1 MKKILFFGMLAAML
15 LGTASCSSDME
26 PSMGDDMV
34 RFTIELPGNI
44 DSRAIADGL
53 TATDL
58 TVAVYDN
65 QNHELDQI
73 RKTHVVMQN
82 RMATVEFKLVKGQTY
97 SFAFWA
103 QAEGAPY
110 TFTPAT
116 KTVSVDYTDAK
127 SNDETRDAFYAYRAN
142 VTVAGPISETI
153 TLYRPFCQLNY
164 GASDYQDAIKAGVN
178 ATKSAV
184 TVNHAATA
192 FNLETGATT
201 GDQTVTFTK
210 ELLPNEIEGDPN
222 PDKLNVNDTDYDW
235 MAMNYFLVPNNE
247 ATIETSLKLYEGDA
261 EAAVR
266 DITVPNVPVQK
277 NHRTN
282 IVGNLFT
289 EDVNFLVIIDEHF
302 DQPDYNVDINGRP
315 YLAAGK
321 IQVGVAGEQYATVAE
336 AIAAANGET
345 VYLGAG
351 TYDEAIT
358 ATDGQTVSI
367 ASAGGL
373 TAADV
378 TIPQQIK
385 AENGATL
392 NINGVTVKTSGTNDS
407 ANNAAIYV
415 ISSTATIQNVATEGQ
430 RGINVEGGS
439 TVTIEG
445 CDLNANIGTYQ
456 RGINVIGENNDINVK
471 NSTVKAGWY
480 AFNFVSSA
488 SNNTVV
494 LDNANVIGWACFN
507 FWANGNNISATNC
520 EFTSIN
526 DKTVHASNTFAA
538 VKFENSASN
547 NVLTID
553 KSNVLVESKNAN
565 KQYLILFGGNDNTV
579 NCTSVNVT
587 GRNTNTEGYSIA
599 TIQGC
604 GNYNINLDD
613 ACTIDWE

>member
-1 MKKILFFGMLAAML
+1 MKKILFFGMMAALL

-116 KTVSVDYTDAK
+116 KTVSVSYENAK
-127 SNDETRDAFYAYRAN
+127 SNDEKRDAFYAYRAD
-142 VTVAGPISETI
+142 VTVTGPISETI

-302 DQPDYNVDINGRP
+302 DQPDYNVNTN
-315 YLAAGK
+315 
-321 IQVGVAGEQYATVAE
+321 GEQILTSNMTTE
-336 AIAAANGET
+336 KINELIAR
-345 VYLGAG
+345 
-351 TYDEAIT
+351 
-358 ATDGQTVSI
+358 
-367 ASAGGL
+367 GGNFALEGDLDL
-373 TAADV
+373 TAPIVVPTGA
-378 TIPQQIK
+378 T
-385 AENGATL
+385 ATL
-392 NINGVTVKTSGTNDS
+392 NLNGHKIYNTND
-407 ANNAAIYV
+407 IYEDGV
-415 ISSTATIQNVATEGQ
+415 AYELIS
-430 RGINVEGGS
+430 VEGGNL
-439 TVTIEG
+439 TING
-445 CDLNANIGTYQ
+445 NGQ
-456 RGINVIGENNDINVK
+456 VIGKENDCYCVSVWDGSVVINGGDYSGNVSALYVFKGHAEINDGSFTIQQLPSGYNDYRYELNLYDANGK
-471 NSTVKAGWY
+471 NGTASIVVYGGKYYQFDPANNLAENPQVNFLGQKEGEPTRVTELENGWY
-480 AFNFVSSA
+480 VVKSA
-488 SNNTVV
+488 
-494 LDNANVIGWACFN
+494 G
-507 FWANGNNISATNC
+507 
-520 EFTSIN
+520 
-526 DKTVHASNTFAA
+526 
-538 VKFENSASN
+538 
-547 NVLTID
+547 
-553 KSNVLVESKNAN
+553 
-565 KQYLILFGGNDNTV
+565 
-579 NCTSVNVT
+579 
-587 GRNTNTEGYSIA
+587 TEG
-599 TIQGC
+599 TTEEG
-604 GNYNINLDD
+604 GDF
-613 ACTIDWE
+613 

>member
-1 MKKILFFGMLAAML
+1 MKKILFFGALVALL
-15 LGTASCSSDME
+15 LGTAACSSDME
-26 PSMGDDMV
+26 PSMGDNMV
-34 RFTIELPGNI
+34 RFTIEMPGNI
-44 DSRAIADGL
+44 DSRAISDGL
-53 TATDL
+53 TANKL
-58 TVAVYDN
+58 TVAVYDEDG
-65 QNHELDQI
+65 HELSDI
-73 RKTHVVMQN
+73 RVNKDISHQT
-82 RMATVEFKLVKGQTY
+82 TVEFKLVKGQKY

-110 TFTPAT
+110 TFDTAN
-116 KTVSVDYTDAK
+116 KTVNVSYEGAK
-127 SNDETRDAFYAYRAN
+127 SNDEKRDAFYAYRADLT
-142 VTVAGPISETI
+142 VTGPMSETI
-153 TLYRPFCQLNY
+153 YLYRPFCQLNY
-164 GASDYQDAIKAGVN
+164 GASDYADAIKAGVN

-184 TVNHAATA
+184 TVNHAATS
-192 FNLETGATT
+192 FNLATGTT
-201 GDQTVTFTK
+201 EGDVEISFTK
-210 ELLPNEIEGDPN
+210 EILPNN
-222 PDKLNVNDTDYDW
+222 PATLTVEEKAYQW
-235 MAMNYFLVPNNE
+235 MAMNYFLVPNNQ
-247 ATIETSLKLYEGDA
+247 ATIETSLQLYEGDA
-261 EAAVR
+261 TEAVR

-289 EDVNFLVIIDEHF
+289 EDVNFLVIIDERF

-315 YLAAGK
+315 YLAAGT
-321 IQVGVAGEQYATVAE
+321 IQVGVNGEQYTTLAE
-336 AIAAANGET
+336 AIAAADGET

-358 ATDGQTVSI
+358 VADGQTVSI
-367 ASAGGL
+367 ASAGDL

-378 TIPQQIK
+378 IIPKQIK

-526 DKTVHASNTFAA
+526 DKDVHASNTFAA

-587 GRNTNTEGYSIA
+587 GRNTNTEGYVIA

-604 GNYNINLDD
+604 GNYNLNLDD